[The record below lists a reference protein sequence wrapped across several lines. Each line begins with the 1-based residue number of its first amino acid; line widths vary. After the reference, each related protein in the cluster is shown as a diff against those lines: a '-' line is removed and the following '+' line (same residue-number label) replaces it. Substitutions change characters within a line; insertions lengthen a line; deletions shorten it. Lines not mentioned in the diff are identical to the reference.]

1 MASGLA
7 GPSWIFLFESAKDR
21 LKKLAVGSFT
31 DNKRGLGQCP
41 GFQKKHPGLFLVVM
55 LLLFVSSSIA
65 PAVPKGSIS
74 GYGKYAKRTH
84 ISGTISHADQN
95 ARTFKV
101 HWIGRGSSHPPH
113 EITGK
118 TTEKTAYIGGS
129 QANLVN
135 GAHVKVAFHLEGPGS
150 ETVVAD
156 HVKFVSAKPSIL
168 QRVRNFVFQNLNDED
183 LYRSLASTHWFR

>member
-1 MASGLA
+1 M
-7 GPSWIFLFESAKDR
+7 
-21 LKKLAVGSFT
+21 
-31 DNKRGLGQCP
+31 NN
-41 GFQKKHPGLFLVVM
+41 PGLFLVVT
-55 LLLFVSSSIA
+55 LLLFVSNSIV
-65 PAVPKGSIS
+65 PAVPNGSIS

-84 ISGTISHADQN
+84 ISGTVSQADQN

-101 HWIGRGSSHPPH
+101 HWIGRGSSH
-113 EITGK
+113 EITVK

-156 HVKFVSAKPSIL
+156 HVKFVSAKPSVL